1 MSDNTPSQGDIVA
14 AIGVLVKRRG
24 ATIDPAEKD
33 AINEAIEKLNG
44 DLQALNQAKLLQAAQ
59 IVASATDELEKVV
72 GAARLGPF
80 DTFLS
85 DIQDVMHR
93 LQAQQGQMH
102 ELEKLPPAEPDASAT
117 PVAAAAAPGAMAAAP
132 ARAAARTATAE
143 PKASST
149 VFNDLKAEYA
159 ANYQACT
166 PRPQAAQN
174 IDFYVSRLNKF
185 KNVYA
190 SAGSDLRIPWYFIGI
205 LHAMESGF
213 NFGGHLHNGDPL
225 TARTVHV
232 PAGRP
237 LTGSPPF
244 TWIDSARDALMF
256 EGLQHET
263 EWTLPR
269 VLYLFERYNGMGYR
283 KRGVPSPY
291 LWSFSNIYSKG
302 KFVADGHFDANAV
315 PAQCGAA
322 VMLKALQACGG
333 L

>member
-1 MSDNTPSQGDIVA
+1 MSDNNPSKGDIVA
-14 AIGVLVKRRG
+14 AIGVLMKRR
-24 ATIDPAEKD
+24 ATTTDPAEKD
-33 AINEAIEKLNG
+33 VISAAIDKLNG

-85 DIQDVMHR
+85 DIQDAMRR
-93 LQAQQGQMH
+93 LQAQQGQLH
-102 ELEKLPPAEPDASAT
+102 ESEKLPPAEFDASDT
-117 PVAAAAAPGAMAAAP
+117 PVAAAAAAPAVAAAP
-132 ARAAARTATAE
+132 KT
-143 PKASST
+143 SST

-237 LTGSPPF
+237 LTGAPPF

-291 LWSFSNIYSKG
+291 LWSFSNLYSKG
-302 KFVADGHFDANAV
+302 KFVADGHFDPNAV
-315 PAQCGAA
+315 SAQCGAA
-322 VMLKALQACGG
+322 VMLKALQARGAF
-333 L
+333 

>member
-1 MSDNTPSQGDIVA
+1 MSNNASSQGEIVA
-14 AIGVLVKRRG
+14 AIGLLVKRRG
-24 ATIDPAEKD
+24 TTTDPNEKD
-33 AINEAIEKLNG
+33 VISAAIDKLNG
-44 DLQALNQAKLLQAAQ
+44 DLQDLDQTELLQAAQ

-85 DIQDVMHR
+85 DIQDAMHR

-102 ELEKLPPAEPDASAT
+102 ESEKLPPAEFDASDAS
-117 PVAAAAAPGAMAAAP
+117 VAAAAAPSVAAP
-132 ARAAARTATAE
+132 ARAAARTAAAA
-143 PKASST
+143 PKTSST
-149 VFNDLKAEYA
+149 VFTDLKAEYA
-159 ANYQACT
+159 ANYQACA
-166 PRPQAAQN
+166 PRPQSAQN

-185 KNVYA
+185 KDVYA

-315 PAQCGAA
+315 SAQCGAA